1 MAGGGNNI
9 MQRYDGM
16 AECDM
21 FVQLSIKNN
30 NNTVKM
36 LF

>member
-1 MAGGGNNI
+1 MPGGGNNI

-21 FVQLSIKNN
+21 VQLSIKNN
-30 NNTVKM
+30 NTVKM